1 MNSNDRSENC
11 LPSYESVC
19 EDIAKLRSELCSQ
32 LLTFMRN
39 SVGSTHD
46 QSDFQIYMKVKLIL
60 VDPLISLQL
69 KEASWPIVFLEVF
82 MPNSID

>member
-1 MNSNDRSENC
+1 MNLYDRSEDC

-19 EDIAKLRSELCSQ
+19 EDIAKLRSELHSQ
-32 LLTFMRN
+32 LLTFIRN
-39 SVGSTHD
+39 LVGSTHG
-46 QSDFQIYMKVKLIL
+46 QSDVQIYMKARSVL
-60 VDPLISLQL
+60 VDLPISLKP